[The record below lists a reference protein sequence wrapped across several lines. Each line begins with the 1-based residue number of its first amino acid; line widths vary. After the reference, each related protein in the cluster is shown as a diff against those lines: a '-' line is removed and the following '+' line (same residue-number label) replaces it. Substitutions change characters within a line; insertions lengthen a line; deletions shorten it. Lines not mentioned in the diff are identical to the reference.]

1 MTAAVRDRPVLT
13 AWAATTPVGDD
24 AGDVAAALLA
34 GRDGLVP
41 TPDLP
46 VDRAGVVGLDL
57 RGRLGRKGTRSL
69 DRLTSLVMVTT
80 GALLDAVPERDP
92 DLGLVLGTTA
102 GSTASITAFTRDT
115 LTGARPYLVD
125 PAAFPNTVLNSPAGH
140 TAIRH
145 RLTGPNTTVA
155 GAELAGVHALRWADR
170 AVRCGHAR
178 QLVVGAAEDLS
189 PERAWG
195 HRRLRGDDGARAAP
209 VGEACALLL
218 LEDAGS
224 ARAGGRPVLGRVT
237 GSALALAGAGEDPGP
252 LLVDCLRRAAAP
264 GPVWAAC
271 TSAAPGPAAEAELT
285 AVRAALGADPGR
297 VLSPAGS
304 VGDTGAAT
312 VAVQVVAVLAAA
324 AADPADPAAGPRRAV
339 LTAIGR
345 DGAVGAV
352 VLEVGP

>member
-1 MTAAVRDRPVLT
+1 MTSAVRDRPVLT

-34 GRDGLVP
+34 GRDGLTP

-46 VDRAGVVGLDL
+46 VERAGVVGLDL
-57 RGRLGRKGTRSL
+57 QGRLGRKGTRSL

-237 GSALALAGAGEDPGP
+237 GRDRNLVGVHDGGRPIEQDAPTSPRQRVVIVDPTQRHQLHWRVLP
-252 LLVDCLRRAAAP
+252 AARWKRSERTLRRRSGFDKAIHGGSDEAGVNACLSAP
-264 GPVWAAC
+264 QRSMTC
-271 TSAAPGPAAEAELT
+271 C
-285 AVRAALGADPGR
+285 
-297 VLSPAGS
+297 VLP
-304 VGDTGAAT
+304 
-312 VAVQVVAVLAAA
+312 
-324 AADPADPAAGPRRAV
+324 
-339 LTAIGR
+339 
-345 DGAVGAV
+345 
-352 VLEVGP
+352 E